1 MMRTLAAGAATFTAG
16 AVLAVAFD
24 ANIVGDVFLVASAIV
39 AWAFTLLYG
48 TRSRWRLLNAGRS
61 LLYVFIALSFV
72 LTQNALSVYLG
83 SNYWGRGVIR
93 DLEYVSLFV
102 AIVSMVHTLWRIQ
115 RSERRTEC
123 PKRFIDAADDGEHL

>member
-1 MMRTLAAGAATFTAG
+1 MRTLAASAATLTAG
-16 AVLAVAFD
+16 AALAVVFD
-24 ANIVGDVFLVASAIV
+24 ANAVGDVFLVASATV
-39 AWAFTLLYG
+39 SWVFTLLYS

-83 SNYWGRGVIR
+83 SDYWGRGVIR

-102 AIVSMVHTLWRIQ
+102 AIVSMVNTLWRIQ

-123 PKRFIDAADDGEHL
+123 PKKAAEEGERS